1 MGEDMDVDL
10 ENNGL
15 LDALLE
21 QLAESKGCDEDSLR
35 ELKTMLDAIR
45 MAADSESDL
54 DIFFEDCEDEMSEV
68 LNDALYREDELGPAA
83 TQCAE
88 LLDIVYSGIAAFNG
102 NVEVVLATNPH
113 RSEELTEHLMESEYT
128 WETYGTTQALARNTQ
143 RVDLLRRLATSSDT
157 STRYEVADNPNTPPD
172 VLSELASDIDFSDSH
187 WYNRN
192 ELASFIQIAVAT
204 NTNTDRKTLDGFVD
218 GRYSFTSDQL
228 EAVRGWKVLDDQD
241 LMELQASL
249 KRIAEER
256 ISNQSV

>member
-1 MGEDMDVDL
+1 MDVDL
-10 ENNGL
+10 DDDGL
-15 LDALLE
+15 LDVLLE
-21 QLAESKGCDEDSLR
+21 KMAESKACNEASLSN
-35 ELKTMLDAIR
+35 LKTLLDSIHK
-45 MAADSESDL
+45 AADSESDL
-54 DIFFEDCEDEMSEV
+54 DIFFEDCEDEISEI
-68 LNDALYREDELGPAA
+68 LNDALYREAELGPAA

-113 RSEELTEHLMESEYT
+113 RSEELTEHLMKSEYT